1 MIEGII
7 PALVTPFDE
16 SENISFDKAKK
27 LIDYVVT
34 NGVNGLFIL
43 GTNGEFQT
51 ISNDEAVKYAKEVIE
66 YVRGKVPVF
75 VGVGTNST
83 IATIELGKRMIEEAH
98 AEYFTVITPYFASLS
113 QDEVENYFN
122 DVANSLKKPMLIYN
136 MPARTGINVEPSTL
150 AKLMN
155 NPYIIGIKDS
165 SGNMENLQGYIDV
178 SSGKDFS
185 VLCGSDS
192 KILTALKMGAA
203 GAVASTSNL
212 IPQVITAI
220 YKNYKNG
227 NFDEAQDNQEE
238 LEKLRLLMKKASVP
252 AVLKKSLNIYG
263 IDVGDARKPVMPV
276 LSEELI
282 NEIKDMLRYYGMR

>member
-83 IATIELGKRMIEEAH
+83 TATIELGKRMIEEAH

-136 MPARTGINVEPSTL
+136 MPASTGINVEPSTL